1 MTPKDFSDATVL
13 VSTLAQGIKEF
24 NTHRFFECH
33 ETLEDIWR
41 AEPRSLRQFYKGII
55 QVAAGFHHLGRQ
67 NWKGT
72 VNKLE
77 SGTRHLE
84 PFQPRYLGVNVQ
96 RLIDEA
102 RRCRAAV
109 VELGRERI
117 GEFDR
122 SRIPTIAFDEREA
135 AEEAGRLA

>member
-1 MTPKDFSDATVL
+1 MSTKDFSDTAVFI
-13 VSTLAQGIKEF
+13 SSLAQGIEEF

-55 QVAAGFHHLGRQ
+55 QVAAGFHHLGRN

-72 VNKLE
+72 VNKLD
-77 SGTRHLE
+77 SGTRYLE
-84 PFQPRYLGVNVQ
+84 PFRPRYLGVDVQ

-109 VELGRERI
+109 LELGRERI

-122 SRIPTIAFDEREA
+122 SRIPTIAFDQHEA
-135 AEEAGRLA
+135 AEEAARLA

>member
-13 VSTLAQGIKEF
+13 VSTLAQGIEEF

-41 AEPRSLRQFYKGII
+41 AEPRPLRQFYKGII

-77 SGTRHLE
+77 SGTRYLE

-96 RLIDEA
+96 QLIAEA

-135 AEEAGRLA
+135 AEEAGHLA